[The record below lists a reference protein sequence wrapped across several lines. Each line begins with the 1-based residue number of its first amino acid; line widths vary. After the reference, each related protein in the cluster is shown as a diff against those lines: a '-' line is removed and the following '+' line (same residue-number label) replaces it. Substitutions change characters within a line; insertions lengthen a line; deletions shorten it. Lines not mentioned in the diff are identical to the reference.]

1 MNRCRRVGS
10 WVGERLKD
18 LWYGPDNNHL
28 DSGRV
33 LAWIAIWS
41 LIAGQAHDIYL
52 KQPIDLGPGGL
63 GGGLA
68 AVVGA
73 LGVYLFKD
81 RQQAATTPDN
91 SKGA

>member
-1 MNRCRRVGS
+1 VSEAGS
-10 WVGERLKD
+10 ASGSRT
-18 LWYGPDNNHL
+18 YGTARITTI
-28 DSGRV
+28 STAG
-33 LAWIAIWS
+33 AS
-41 LIAGQAHDIYL
+41 GQAHDIYL

>member
-1 MNRCRRVGS
+1 MNRCRRIGG
-10 WVGERLKD
+10 WIAERFKD
-18 LWYGPDNNHL
+18 LWYGPGNDHL

-33 LAWIAIWS
+33 LAWIAVTS
-41 LIAGQAHDIYL
+41 LIAGQVQDIYL
-52 KQPIDLGPGGL
+52 RQPIDLGPGGL

-81 RQQAATTPDN
+81 RQQAATLPDD